1 VSPRARAGRSP
12 VFARATA
19 RPRPT
24 ALACLFAILACGV
37 PGCVLPPP
45 CPEKLVPLSE
55 LVRQYNMNA
64 DAVPRLWA
72 RADMS
77 VTLAGAATGV
87 GDFTWRSGSPTC
99 LLLLAKG
106 TDRLGPQ
113 DFVLVGRETA
123 AMELFRLGVS
133 TEQGEYYFWYRFGDR
148 KGAWCG
154 RTATAAAPGMA
165 GVPLDPM
172 QLLSVL
178 AVCPL
183 PADQTSIP
191 AVVVGMR
198 NTPGDCAYVVTC
210 LDRQPVSGR
219 ILLRR
224 EMFFRWGDQPPRRPY
239 RVDLFDPAGRRVM
252 TAELKDYRPIDVS
265 KLDDRPPV
273 QPDMPTDIDVA
284 WNDQPGL
291 RPLVRRIHMVLSE
304 MTAEDKWDRSACK
317 FVPPAG
323 VVPVRVDRDVLGPAT
338 RPAASHPAAGTPP
351 AAAKPPATTPAATAP
366 TTSAAQSRPTGG
378 ASK

>member
-1 VSPRARAGRSP
+1 VSLG
-12 VFARATA
+12 
-19 RPRPT
+19 
-24 ALACLFAILACGV
+24 
-37 PGCVLPPP
+37 
-45 CPEKLVPLSE
+45 E
-55 LVRQYNMNA
+55 LVARYNANA

-77 VTLAGAATGV
+77 VTLDGAATGA
-87 GDFTWRSGSPTC
+87 GDLTWRSGLPTC
-99 LLLLAKG
+99 LLLMTKG
-106 TDRLGPQ
+106 PDRFGPQ

-154 RTATAAAPGMA
+154 RTATAAAPGM
-165 GVPLDPM
+165 GRVPLDPT

-183 PADQTSIP
+183 PSDQTSIP
-191 AVVVGMR
+191 AVVLDMH

-224 EMFFRWGDQPPRRPY
+224 QMFFRWSDDQSPARPY

-265 KLDDRPPV
+265 KLDDPPAV
-273 QPDMPTDIDVA
+273 KPEMPTDIDVV
-284 WNDQPGL
+284 WNDQPGVK
-291 RPLVRRIHMVLSE
+291 PLVRRIHMVLSE
-304 MTAEDKWDRSACK
+304 MTAEDKWPREACK
-317 FVPPAG
+317 FTPPSG
-323 VVPVRVDRDVLGPAT
+323 VVPVRVDRDVLG
-338 RPAASHPAAGTPP
+338 AASRP
-351 AAAKPPATTPAATAP
+351 ATAP
-366 TTSAAQSRPTGG
+366 AAQTRPSGG
-378 ASK
+378 PAK